1 MLFSLFYFSWNLS
14 LGCDGTG
21 TRLNVA
27 DILRTSEGP
36 SSPRSNKNKSK
47 KEGGKA
53 IPPQKT
59 NKRLTKWDLLSRRGA
74 KKPREKVKDVV
85 LRGHTVKTKE
95 DTRRIACVDPMLT
108 LDFVFNVICLL
119 FCLHV
124 HPRSLS
130 LAHCAQAVLP
140 GPRGTS
146 GPGLFDMA
154 ASSSATIKGIGV
166 SSFTMPGPTNRP
178 AWNSGNGEFF

>member
-1 MLFSLFYFSWNLS
+1 MCCFLCFTFRGTS

-95 DTRRIACVDPMLT
+95 DTR
-108 LDFVFNVICLL
+108 NCLCGSHADTR
-119 FCLHV
+119 FCFQRHLSTFLSS
-124 HPRSLS
+124 RSPTFTRSRPLCS
-130 LAHCAQAVLP
+130 GRVT
-140 GPRGTS
+140 GTS
-146 GPGLFDMA
+146 RHIR
-154 ASSSATIKGIGV
+154 SWV
-166 SSFTMPGPTNRP
+166 V
-178 AWNSGNGEFF
+178 